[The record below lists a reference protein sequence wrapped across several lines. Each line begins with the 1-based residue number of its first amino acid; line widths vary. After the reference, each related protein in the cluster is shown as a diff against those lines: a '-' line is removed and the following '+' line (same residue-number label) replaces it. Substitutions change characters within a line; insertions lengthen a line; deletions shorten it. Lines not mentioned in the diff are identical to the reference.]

1 MSFSDEVLMAYADG
15 ELAGP
20 ERDAVERAMRDDP
33 AVAAAVARHQ
43 QLRGDVFAAFAD
55 VLAEPVPATLRQAAS
70 PNVVGLAA
78 ARAARTER
86 QQAPKSAWWQWG
98 GMAASLA
105 VGVLA
110 GIGGW
115 QAAHQQDAGA
125 TLAATAQGVLAQGA
139 LADALS
145 HQLASGGA
153 ADAPVRIGVTFQAR
167 DGSYCRSFAL
177 AAAAGLACREG
188 HGWRVAVL
196 QEQATAAQP
205 AYRQAGVAMPP
216 AVLEAIDERI
226 EGSAL
231 DAAAERAAQR
241 RGWQR

>member
-20 ERDAVERAMRDDP
+20 ERDAVERAVRDDP
-33 AVAAAVARHQ
+33 AVAAAVARHR

-55 VLAEPVPATLRQAAS
+55 VLAEPVPPALRQAAA

-86 QQAPKSAWWQWG
+86 QPAPRNGWWQWG
-98 GMAASLA
+98 GMAAALA

-115 QAAHQQDAGA
+115 QAAHQQGAGA

-145 HQLASGGA
+145 HQLASTGVAG
-153 ADAPVRIGVTFQAR
+153 APVRIGVTFQAR

-188 HGWRVAVL
+188 NGWRVAVL
-196 QEQATAAQP
+196 QEQAAATQP

-231 DAAAERAAQR
+231 DAAAERAALQ